1 MYNRRSFIKFTGV
14 ATVGGLMLGSNSNI
28 FGSDNKYFPIPA
40 EVFSDKINLL
50 NQQTFESL
58 VNSSFNIMREN
69 LSPISMRLVEI
80 IGKDE
85 KKQRAEEV
93 AFDGFSLIFEVEG
106 KDSLGD
112 EIYNVS
118 HPELGE
124 FSMFMSTV
132 GRSGKRFQA
141 VFSRVYF

>member
-28 FGSDNKYFPIPA
+28 FGKIKEYFPIPT
-40 EVFSDKINLL
+40 EVVSDKINLL
-50 NQQTFESL
+50 NQQTFEPL
-58 VNSSFNIMREN
+58 VNSSFTITREN
-69 LSPISMRLVEI
+69 LSSVSMRLVEI

-85 KKQRAEEV
+85 MKHRAETV

-106 KDSLGD
+106 KDSLND
-112 EIYNVS
+112 EIYNIS